1 MQRGPT
7 TLKPAVRGAA
17 VTTNFGEL
25 RYGEVHRR
33 PNMRSS
39 PTVQLPN
46 TLRHQGLCAPSSTS
60 PTGGWKSVL
69 SGSSSTVSAAS
80 GGFCGASSSGTLA
93 ARAALA
99 WVSCAMIV
107 SARLLAS
114 LSASSCFES
123 TFIVSSLADM
133 SALGSPSSR
142 GLVSVELPFTQT
154 CTLPSGSFSD
164 SNVPLLTRIRTAS
177 TDVPK
182 TSAASCT
189 VSRRLVTRTPPTGL
203 PFGVMLALPEEA
215 RTRPLHGTCRPPE
228 NTRYCMLVCPTE
240 GRRGTDIEPTVC
252 LSGVKL
258 R

>member
-1 MQRGPT
+1 
-7 TLKPAVRGAA
+7 
-17 VTTNFGEL
+17 
-25 RYGEVHRR
+25 
-33 PNMRSS
+33 MRSS
-39 PTVQLPN
+39 PTVQLPKI
-46 TLRHQGLCAPSSTS
+46 LRHQGLCAPSSAS
-60 PTGGWKSVL
+60 PTLERKPDL

-80 GGFCGASSSGTLA
+80 GDFCGTSSSGTLA
-93 ARAALA
+93 ARAVLA

-114 LSASSCFES
+114 LSDSSCSES
-123 TFIVSSLADM
+123 TLIVSSLADM

-142 GLVSVELPFTQT
+142 GLVSVESPFTQT

-189 VSRRLVTRTPPTGL
+189 VSRRLVTRAPPTGL

-215 RTRPLHGTCRPPE
+215 RTRLLHRTWQPPE
-228 NTRYCMLVCPTE
+228 DTRCCMLMCPTA
-240 GRRGTDIEPTVC
+240 GRRGTEIESARY
-252 LSGVKL
+252 LSGMKL

>member
-1 MQRGPT
+1 
-7 TLKPAVRGAA
+7 
-17 VTTNFGEL
+17 
-25 RYGEVHRR
+25 
-33 PNMRSS
+33 MRSS

-46 TLRHQGLCAPSSTS
+46 TLRHQGLCASSSTS
-60 PTGGWKSVL
+60 PTPGWTSLL

-80 GGFCGASSSGTLA
+80 GGFCGVSSSGTLA

-114 LSASSCFES
+114 LSDFSCSES
-123 TFIVSSLADM
+123 TLIVSSLADM

-142 GLVSVELPFTQT
+142 GLVSVGSLFTQT

-164 SNVPLLTRIRTAS
+164 TNVPLLTRIRTAS

-189 VSRRLVTRTPPTGL
+189 VSRRLVTRTPPTGR
-203 PFGVMLALPEEA
+203 PFGVMLTLPEEA
-215 RTRPLHGTCRPPE
+215 RTRLPHRTCHSSGD
-228 NTRYCMLVCPTE
+228 TRYCMLMRPTA
-240 GRRGTDIEPTVC
+240 GGRGTEIESAGS
-252 LSGVKL
+252 LSGMKL

>member
-1 MQRGPT
+1 
-7 TLKPAVRGAA
+7 
-17 VTTNFGEL
+17 
-25 RYGEVHRR
+25 
-33 PNMRSS
+33 MRSS
-39 PTVQLPN
+39 TTGQLPN
-46 TLRHQGLCAPSSTS
+46 TLRHQGLCVPFSAS
-60 PTGGWKSVL
+60 PTLERKPVL

-80 GGFCGASSSGTLA
+80 GDFCGASSSGTLA

-114 LSASSCFES
+114 LSDSSCSES
-123 TFIVSSLADM
+123 TLIVSSLADM

-142 GLVSVELPFTQT
+142 GLVSVESSFTQT

-164 SNVPLLTRIRTAS
+164 SNVLLLTRIRTAS

-189 VSRRLVTRTPPTGL
+189 VSRRLVTRTPRTGL

-215 RTRPLHGTCRPPE
+215 SIRSLHRTCQSPE
-228 NTRYCMLVCPTE
+228 DTRCCMLMCPTA
-240 GRRGTDIEPTVC
+240 GRYGTVIESAGY